1 MALMLLQLG
10 VPVLCALSLSGG
22 VSDIMVVILFPV
34 ICALSSL
41 GGGGDGNVMV
51 VLFPVIFALSSL
63 GGGGDGLFLLMSQVM
78 ADNEIKS
85 EAWVSKNE
93 G

>member
-1 MALMLLQLG
+1 VCVIYSIAVDLALMLLQLG

-22 VSDIMVVILFPV
+22 VSDTVMVILFPV
-34 ICALSSL
+34 IC
-41 GGGGDGNVMV
+41 
-51 VLFPVIFALSSL
+51 ALSSL

>member
-1 MALMLLQLG
+1 MLLQLG

-22 VSDIMVVILFPV
+22 VSDTVMVILFPV

-41 GGGGDGNVMV
+41 GGGGGGDGNVMV
-51 VLFPVIFALSSL
+51 VLFPVICALSSL

>member
-1 MALMLLQLG
+1 MCVIYSIAVDLALMLLQLG

-22 VSDIMVVILFPV
+22 VSDTVMVILFPV
-34 ICALSSL
+34 IC
-41 GGGGDGNVMV
+41 
-51 VLFPVIFALSSL
+51 ALSSL